1 MPHIHPLIR
10 STSEMPSPCSRIRC
24 RVRERFG
31 DATRRLHA
39 NTVSVTL
46 YQYLHYVRKYSTKN
60 RVHPTTSVQIPHS
73 EKKLNGN
80 SSSKAEMWTLLGVD
94 ARGTVYFLHD
104 QYMTLLVSIYSRT
117 LYVSCG
123 L

>member
-10 STSEMPSPCSRIRC
+10 STFEMPSPCSRIRC

-46 YQYLHYVRKYSTKN
+46 YQYLHYVRKYSTNLECPSHDECPNSPFGEEAQWKFVVQSGN
-60 RVHPTTSVQIPHS
+60 VDTLGGGRSWDGILPT
-73 EKKLNGN
+73 
-80 SSSKAEMWTLLGVD
+80 
-94 ARGTVYFLHD
+94 
-104 QYMTLLVSIYSRT
+104 
-117 LYVSCG
+117 
-123 L
+123 